1 MGSYNL
7 TTKAKYLFK
16 NKA

>member
-7 TTKAKYLFK
+7 TTKAKYLLK